1 MPGLKANALPYQH
14 KLDTLM
20 VADDI
25 DVEKWIEVFR
35 QAQDDLGQHDLPP
48 HVLKSILAN
57 AIGAGL
63 ATGHARKKAGWR
75 SAWSR

>member
-1 MPGLKANALPYQH
+1 MPGLKANAMPYQH
-14 KLDTLM
+14 KLDALM

-25 DVEKWIEVFR
+25 GVEKWIKVYE
-35 QAQDDLGQHDLPP
+35 QALADVGQPLPP

-63 ATGHARKKAGWR
+63 ATGYARKKAGWR